1 MSKIK
6 YADDINTGK
15 ETFMYIIFFVAICY
29 RADYRILKRVKLT
42 EYFIP
47 LLMFSDILCLLI
59 ANLTLIFCVN
69 IAFEKYGWAN
79 SQSLSNALIA
89 GAVITIMVK
98 NWAVEKI
105 IKGKRDLLSEHI
117 PYTNSVEL

>member
-1 MSKIK
+1 
-6 YADDINTGK
+6 
-15 ETFMYIIFFVAICY
+15 
-29 RADYRILKRVKLT
+29 
-42 EYFIP
+42 
-47 LLMFSDILCLLI
+47 